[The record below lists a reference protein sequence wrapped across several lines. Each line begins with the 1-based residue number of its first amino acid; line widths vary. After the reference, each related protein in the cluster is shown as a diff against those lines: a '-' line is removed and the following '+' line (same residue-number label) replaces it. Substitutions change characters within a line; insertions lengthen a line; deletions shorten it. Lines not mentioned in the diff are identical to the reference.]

1 MCVIY
6 FYRGKRAEPD
16 EPKGES
22 GIFLLHGFLLSIESS
37 QNLTERSN
45 ISQLSGFQAQCYR
58 NLVTLAAQAAPLSL
72 EDLIDETARKAVFA
86 CPFRNGYAGAFY

>member
-22 GIFLLHGFLLSIESS
+22 GIFLLHGFLLSIEPG
-37 QNLTERSN
+37 QNLTQRLN
-45 ISQLSGFQAQCYR
+45 VGQLSSF
-58 NLVTLAAQAAPLSL
+58 
-72 EDLIDETARKAVFA
+72 
-86 CPFRNGYAGAFY
+86 